1 MRNSRSNNRS
11 PKKAGTTNRFAE
23 GSRGPRSFDNDDH
36 NSAAKKE
43 FKGGAA
49 NYKRVKRRNAE
60 DIASTSGEMRLNR
73 FLSHAGICNR
83 READDLIAAGLVQV
97 NGKVI
102 VTMGYKVQPSDEV
115 KYNGSLIK
123 SEKKKYLVLN
133 KPKGFIT
140 SITDKKAKKTAEEL
154 VGNACRERLYPV
166 GSMDRTSTGVL
177 LFTNDVDL
185 AKKMAH
191 PKNGAI
197 QIISVVLDKP
207 LQKTHLTAIAKGM
220 ELEDGKIDVEEIKYI
235 DERTKREVGLRLH
248 SGKHRLVNRIFDKFG
263 YTIEK
268 MDRVSFAGF
277 TKKNLSRGQWRFLD
291 PKEVDFLKTR

>member
-1 MRNSRSNNRS
+1 MRNSRSNNRG
-11 PKKAGTTNRFAE
+11 PKKTGTTNRFAE
-23 GSRGPRSFDNDDH
+23 GNRGKRLFEDDDQ
-36 NSAAKKE
+36 NSPVKKE

-102 VTMGYKVQPSDEV
+102 ITMGYKVQPTDEV

-140 SITDKKAKKTAEEL
+140 SITDKKAKKTVEEL

-191 PKNGAI
+191 PKNGAV

-207 LQKTHLTAIAKGM
+207 LQKTHLTTIAKGM

-248 SGKHRLVNRIFDKFG
+248 SGKHRVVNRIFDKLG

-268 MDRVSFAGF
+268 MDRVSYAGF

>member
-1 MRNSRSNNRS
+1 MRNSRSNNRG
-11 PKKAGTTNRFAE
+11 PKKTGSTNRFAE
-23 GSRGPRSFDNDDH
+23 GNRGKRSFDNDDQ
-36 NSAAKKE
+36 NSPVKKE

-102 VTMGYKVQPSDEV
+102 VTMGYKVQPTDEV

-140 SITDKKAKKTAEEL
+140 SITDKKAKKTVEEL

-191 PKNGAI
+191 PKNGAV

-207 LQKTHLTAIAKGM
+207 LQKTHLTTIAKGM

-235 DERTKREVGLRLH
+235 DERTKREVGF
-248 SGKHRLVNRIFDKFG
+248 VYIV
-263 YTIEK
+263 
-268 MDRVSFAGF
+268 VSIV
-277 TKKNLSRGQWRFLD
+277 L
-291 PKEVDFLKTR
+291 

>member
-1 MRNSRSNNRS
+1 
-11 PKKAGTTNRFAE
+11 
-23 GSRGPRSFDNDDH
+23 
-36 NSAAKKE
+36 
-43 FKGGAA
+43 
-49 NYKRVKRRNAE
+49 
-60 DIASTSGEMRLNR
+60 MRLNR

-140 SITDKKAKKTAEEL
+140 SITDKKAKKTVEEL

-191 PKNGAI
+191 PKNGAV

-207 LQKTHLTAIAKGM
+207 LQKIHLTAIAKGM

>member
-1 MRNSRSNNRS
+1 MRNSRSNNRG
-11 PKKAGTTNRFAE
+11 PKKTGTTNRFAE
-23 GSRGPRSFDNDDH
+23 GNRGKRSFEDDDQ
-36 NSAAKKE
+36 NSPVKKE

-102 VTMGYKVQPSDEV
+102 ITMGYKVQPTDEV

-140 SITDKKAKKTAEEL
+140 SITDKKAKKTVEEL

-191 PKNGAI
+191 PKNGAV

-207 LQKTHLTAIAKGM
+207 LQKTHLTTIAKGM

-248 SGKHRLVNRIFDKFG
+248 SGKHRVVNRIFDKLG

-268 MDRVSFAGF
+268 MDRVSYAGF

-291 PKEVDFLKTR
+291 AKEVDFLKTR

>member
-1 MRNSRSNNRS
+1 MRNSRSNNRG
-11 PKKAGTTNRFAE
+11 PKKTGTTNRFAE
-23 GSRGPRSFDNDDH
+23 GNRGKRSFEDDDQ
-36 NSAAKKE
+36 NSPVKKE

-102 VTMGYKVQPSDEV
+102 ITMGYKVQPTDEV

-140 SITDKKAKKTAEEL
+140 SITDKKAKKTVEEL

-191 PKNGAI
+191 PKNGAV

-207 LQKTHLTAIAKGM
+207 LQKTHLTTIAKGM

-248 SGKHRLVNRIFDKFG
+248 SGKHRVVNRIFDKLG

-268 MDRVSFAGF
+268 MDRVSYAGF

-291 PKEVDFLKTR
+291 HKEVDFLKTR